1 MGGGGGCADGD
12 GDWAVLPSPPLSDVT
27 VALVGKISIGKNAIA
42 NCILGTHA
50 FAPEFAYVSVTETCQ
65 KSSATFHD
73 GCGATRTVN
82 VIDTPGLLFDMEI
95 STEDSRKEII
105 KCIEMIKDGIH
116 AMIMVFS
123 ATSLFSCEEQNIE
136 MIKLCQDRVVLFDNM
151 TDNIECREMQRRKL
165 LAAVDFVISS
175 NGGKAFFYQMLPHIQ
190 EAKDGQHEISVHGC
204 SAERI
209 YEQPTRITKKVDE
222 NLNCMEVEIRR
233 LRKSL
238 RLRKLDEKKMSQ
250 QKEEINKLSGELE
263 KARREEL
270 SRQEK
275 EIRRL
280 REKLAKSRKQH
291 DNVKQ
296 EITNA
301 EMLRRLVEV
310 KVNEQNEEMTKLREE
325 LDKAR
330 QEEMSCKEEIQRLK
344 ESLKKSEKE
353 HDNVKQELKNSEC
366 LRKLDEEKMNEQK
379 EEINKFIALAC

>member
-123 ATSLFSCEEQNIE
+123 ATSLFSCEEQNIVESIKLSFGDKIFDHIILVFTHGDAMGNEVAWKKMLAVRSPVYLQE

-209 YEQPTRITKKVDE
+209 YEQPTSITKKV
-222 NLNCMEVEIRR
+222 
-233 LRKSL
+233 K
-238 RLRKLDEKKMSQ
+238 
-250 QKEEINKLSGELE
+250 
-263 KARREEL
+263 
-270 SRQEK
+270 
-275 EIRRL
+275 
-280 REKLAKSRKQH
+280 H
-291 DNVKQ
+291 FW
-296 EITNA
+296 
-301 EMLRRLVEV
+301 RLVNLCFFRGYANGV
-310 KVNEQNEEMTKLREE
+310 P
-325 LDKAR
+325 
-330 QEEMSCKEEIQRLK
+330 
-344 ESLKKSEKE
+344 
-353 HDNVKQELKNSEC
+353 
-366 LRKLDEEKMNEQK
+366 
-379 EEINKFIALAC
+379 